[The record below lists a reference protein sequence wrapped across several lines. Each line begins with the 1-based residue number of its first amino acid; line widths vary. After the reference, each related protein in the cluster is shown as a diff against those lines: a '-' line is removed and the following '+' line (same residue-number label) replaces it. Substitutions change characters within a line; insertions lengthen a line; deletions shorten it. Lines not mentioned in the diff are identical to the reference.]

1 MLCVLL
7 LVLQD
12 GGHVLLRLTYVSAA
26 EPGDILPP
34 PRRDTLPS
42 VDEDTSGS
50 AYPSEPGGSSSS
62 SSKGGAKE
70 ARGEG
75 SRVAAGSSSSSSGEE
90 GEGGGGGRGVLEGAL
105 GELLQKG
112 YSDVKDQV
120 GGGGREGT
128 GLMCI
133 AMGMGCNSRD
143 GMVYDGIVQVLMLC
157 SAASVTSSDL
167 FVVVYTLPPAP
178 T

>member
-1 MLCVLL
+1 VLL

-12 GGHVLLRLTYVSAA
+12 GGHVLLRLTYLSAA

-50 AYPSEPGGSSSS
+50 AYPSEPGSSSS
-62 SSKGGAKE
+62 SSKGGGKE

-75 SRVAAGSSSSSSGEE
+75 SCVAAGSSSSSGEE

-120 GGGGREGT
+120 GGGGREGM
-128 GLMCI
+128 GLMCNDI
-133 AMGMGCNSRD
+133 EMGCD
-143 GMVYDGIVQVLMLC
+143 GMV
-157 SAASVTSSDL
+157 
-167 FVVVYTLPPAP
+167 
-178 T
+178 